1 MSVLLDPASRPVIGH
16 RGNRAH
22 APENTVESFRQAI
35 ALGVDAVE
43 FDVHLSAD
51 GVPMVMHDPTVD
63 RTTDGTGT
71 LASRTRAELKRLD
84 AGARFTP
91 DGGRSFPWRGRGLTV
106 PTLEEALEATASV
119 PIIIELKTT
128 AVARPAL
135 EVLQRAGEKTAARAL
150 IGSFIHDALEPFRA
164 AGLPVGAASHALAR
178 LYLPAVLGAQP
189 RSLPFDAM
197 CIPRFHKG
205 LPLPVRRFAR
215 IMRALG
221 GTTHVWT
228 VNDSSVARRLWD
240 AGVNGIISDDPSVIL
255 SARGAL
261 A

>member
-1 MSVLLDPASRPVIGH
+1 MSVLLDPARRPVIGH
-16 RGNRAH
+16 RGTRAH

-51 GVPMVMHDPTVD
+51 GIPVVMHDPTVD

-71 LASRTRAELKRLD
+71 LASRTVAQLKRLD

-106 PTLEEALEATASV
+106 PTLAEALEATAGV
-119 PIIIELKTT
+119 PVIIEMKTE

-135 EVLQRAGEKTAARAL
+135 ELLQRTGAAARAL
-150 IGSFIHDALEPFRA
+150 IGSFIDGALEPFRA
-164 AGLPVGAASHALAR
+164 AGLPVGAASRALSR

-228 VNDSSVARRLWD
+228 VNDAAVARRLWG
-240 AGVNGIISDDPSVIL
+240 AGVNGMISDDPAVML
-255 SARGAL
+255 AARGA
-261 A
+261 AA

>member
-1 MSVLLDPASRPVIGH
+1 MSVLLDPARRLVIGH

-51 GVPMVMHDPTVD
+51 GKPVVMHDPTVD

-71 LASRTRAELKRLD
+71 IASRTLAELKRLD
-84 AGARFTP
+84 AGARFTQ

-106 PTLEEALEATASV
+106 PTLEEALAATASV
-119 PIIIELKTT
+119 PVIIEMKTE

-135 EVLQRAGEKTAARAL
+135 EVLQRTGEKMAARAL
-150 IGSFIHDALEPFRA
+150 IGSFIDDALEPFRA

-228 VNDSSVARRLWD
+228 VNDAFVARRLWQ
-240 AGVNGIISDDPSVIL
+240 AGINGMISDDPAVIL
-255 SARGAL
+255 AARGAL